1 MKDQKSK
8 FCNWLHHEIL
18 PAFWR
23 QRWRQKN
30 CARQNEAVQSITA
43 WHLVNFL
50 TLIATCTQL
59 NSFKQRS
66 SNQRKAYWDFH
77 NLRMW
82 FKNQEYD
89 SFVIRSI
96 GFRQLKFFPLLFE
109 HFIEGIKAEVGC
121 YCRCEVLQLFDAR
134 HGVKKRCQTW
144 HRLVSARITWSG
156 IAFLRHIKMFGVKTW
171 KTLCTQSIAQ
181 SISANEP
188 SLLMFC

>member
-1 MKDQKSK
+1 MK
-8 FCNWLHHEIL
+8 FCQLFDARHGVKKL
-18 PAFWR
+18 CQAKR
-23 QRWRQKN
+23 S
-30 CARQNEAVQSITA
+30 CAIDYNMTSCQLFDLDSCVQSIA
-43 WHLVNFL
+43 
-50 TLIATCTQL
+50 QL
-59 NSFKQRS
+59 GQTS

-77 NLRMW
+77 NLRTW